1 MLRPCA
7 LDNQRPVAK
16 ISRNLQI
23 PEFHRGRIY
32 KTIRELTELDI
43 NTQQMCLNL
52 RRQPTE
58 LDAFDSEG
66 LRRSARRDCGERGT
80 SVP

>member
-7 LDNQRPVAK
+7 LDNQRPVVK

-52 RRQPTE
+52 RLTSP
-58 LDAFDSEG
+58 
-66 LRRSARRDCGERGT
+66 ARREPGERSGV
-80 SVP
+80 SPP